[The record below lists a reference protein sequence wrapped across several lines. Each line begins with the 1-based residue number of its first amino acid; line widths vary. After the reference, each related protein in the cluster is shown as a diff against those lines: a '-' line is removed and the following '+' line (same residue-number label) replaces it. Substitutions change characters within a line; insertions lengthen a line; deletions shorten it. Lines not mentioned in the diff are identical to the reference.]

1 MEFCKDCENILVLKF
16 KNTESEGE
24 KLQLYCN
31 NCGFNKNAMVDKC
44 SYILKND
51 YNLQKVFIEEKNIK
65 YITQDPTIP
74 HISNIKCPNK
84 QCIKVDEEINNVA
97 YIKINEQDMKYL
109 YVCSYCK
116 YQWTNSLE

>member
-1 MEFCKDCENILVLKF
+1 MEFCEDCENILTLKF
-16 KNTESEGE
+16 KNTESDKE

-31 NCGFNKNAMVDKC
+31 NCGFNKNAMLEKN

-51 YNLQKVFIEEKNIK
+51 YNLQKIFIEEKNIK

-74 HISNIKCPNK
+74 HISNINCPNK
-84 QCIKVDEEINNVA
+84 QCTRVDDQINNVA

>member
-1 MEFCKDCENILVLKF
+1 MEFCQDCENILVLKF

-74 HISNIKCPNK
+74 HISDIPAK
-84 QCIKVDEEINNVA
+84 
-97 YIKINEQDMKYL
+97 
-109 YVCSYCK
+109 
-116 YQWTNSLE
+116 